1 MTDVRERLRSA
12 LERVLGEPVKALPRQ
27 VWLNSLRPGGLPT
40 RLPRPFDPYG
50 AVAQRAEFMTCVASG
65 MGYTSSRGGDAG
77 FHIVRLDEKD
87 APNYINTDSYT
98 LIEEPAGHARWPE
111 VLKVAGVDAGPD
123 VDAVLRDWVFAFG
136 PGRRIDHHSPVV
148 PPDIAGAEPK

>member
-1 MTDVRERLRSA
+1 
-12 LERVLGEPVKALPRQ
+12 
-27 VWLNSLRPGGLPT
+27 
-40 RLPRPFDPYG
+40 
-50 AVAQRAEFMTCVASG
+50 MTCVASG